1 MVLGCTS
8 MGLGWG
14 LGFSLHATGKIG
26 GRGEARRGDFE
37 LDGEEGAR
45 AMHLERVGVWAE
57 GRS

>member
-1 MVLGCTS
+1 MLGCTS

-45 AMHLERVGVWAE
+45 AMHLERVG
-57 GRS
+57 GLG